1 MSVDVSDD
9 TIVIDNSTLV
19 VVFGSALVG
28 SLLGPFVVLL
38 IIVGLIFY
46 KNRELILQQTPRTEE
61 FLRRMKERLVV
72 LFRRLRGSRGVF

>member
-46 KNRELILQQTPRTEE
+46 KNRELILQKTPYTEM
-61 FLRRMKERLVV
+61 FLRQMKESLVV
-72 LFRRLRGSRGVF
+72 IFRRLRESRKVF